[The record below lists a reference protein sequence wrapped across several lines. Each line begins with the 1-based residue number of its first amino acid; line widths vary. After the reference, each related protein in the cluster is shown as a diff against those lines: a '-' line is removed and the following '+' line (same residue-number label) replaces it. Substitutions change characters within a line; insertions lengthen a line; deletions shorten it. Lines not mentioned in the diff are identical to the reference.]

1 MFSYILGACTG
12 ANRLLILGLI
22 RKGNNTDMS
31 RRIFL
36 KPLMVVAVVGALL
49 LGLSLTAKAATG
61 GNGLRVSPVRTDLE
75 IQPGQTKTVTINV
88 TNVTSV
94 PATLQTIINDF
105 TANKDESG
113 NPSILLDANQYAS
126 SHSLKRYA
134 QPGGQFTLQPGQ
146 QKSVPIVIT
155 MPKNV
160 AGGGYFGAVRFAPAG
175 AQTKGPNQTVSLAGS
190 VGSLILVKVPGD
202 IKESLNIASFNSVQD
217 NRVSSLFFNNKNVN
231 AVVRFQ
237 NTGNVQLQPFGK
249 ILLRSSNGKILYQAN
264 VNNTNPPG
272 NVLPDSIRKFPVPL
286 KNVGTFGKFKI
297 EGNFGYGTNGQ
308 LLSASS
314 TFYVIPALYIWI
326 AFGLVLL
333 ILFLIFIL
341 PKLIRSYNQRVIRRA
356 GRR

>member
-1 MFSYILGACTG
+1 
-12 ANRLLILGLI
+12 
-22 RKGNNTDMS
+22 MS
-31 RRIFL
+31 RRILF
-36 KPLMVVAVVGALL
+36 KPLVVFAIVGVAIF
-49 LGLSLTAKAATG
+49 GFSLTSNAAPG
-61 GNGLRVSPVRTDLE
+61 GNGLRVSPVRTDLV
-75 IQPGQTKTVTINV
+75 IQPGETKTVNINV

-94 PATLQTIINDF
+94 QSTLQTIINDF

-113 NPSILLDANQYAS
+113 NPAILLDANQYAS

-146 QKSVPIVIT
+146 AKTIPIVIT
-155 MPKNV
+155 IPKNA

-175 AQTKGPNQTVSLAGS
+175 TQTKGPNQTVSLAGS

-202 IKESLNIASFNSVQD
+202 IKEQLSIASFNTVQSD
-217 NRVSSLFFNNKNVN
+217 RVSSLFFNNKNIN

-237 NTGNVQLQPFGK
+237 NTGNIQLQPFGK
-249 ILLRSSNGKILYQAN
+249 ILLRSSSGKILYQAN

-286 KNVGTFGKFKI
+286 KNVGTFGKYKI
-297 EGNFGYGTNGQ
+297 EGNFGYGSNGQ
-308 LLSASS
+308 LLSASN
-314 TFYVIPALYIWI
+314 TFYVIPVTYIYLAI
-326 AFGLVLL
+326 GLIVL

-341 PKLIRSYNQRVIRRA
+341 PKLIRSYNQRVLRRA